1 MNLSKPLFWD
11 IKKESL
17 LSILLKPFTIIIRI
31 NNFLLNRTNKIK
43 SNKITSICVGN
54 IYLGGTGKTPLTIK
68 LYKILKKINKK
79 TVVAKKYY
87 TSHKDEIILLKK
99 ETKLLTGNTRTEIL
113 SKAIKEKN
121 EIVIFD
127 DGLQD
132 KHVDYNLKFV
142 CFDSL
147 NWIGNGNLL
156 PAGPLREN
164 LESLK
169 KYDAVFFKIIESQNF
184 KAIRLIRKI
193 NPKIKIFNLKYEIKN
208 LNKLSLSG
216 KYLIFSGIGNPY
228 SFKKILKNK
237 KIKIVDQIIFSDHY
251 DYTNKEILKIIIKA
265 KNLKSKIITTEK
277 DFVKIPKKYQNKFNY
292 LKIGVKINKEQD
304 LINFLRSKINA

>member
-208 LNKLSLSG
+208 LNKLSLSS

-228 SFKKILKNK
+228 SFKKILQNK